1 MQVRDRLILAA
12 ERRFAEYGA
21 LDTTLSDIRAD
32 VGVSVGALYHHFPD
46 KSQLYRQVWEHA
58 LGDYQEHFWN
68 VVRDSDTAEQG
79 VKDAVR
85 LHLSWVATHPS
96 RATVLAGSKP
106 PGIASN
112 AANLEFF
119 RNTMRWWRTHA
130 GYGAVK
136 ALDFNVV
143 YALWL
148 GPAQEF
154 SRLWLGGE
162 LEQDPTDVAEV
173 LAEAAWQAV
182 KAQDTK
188 ETR

>member
-1 MQVRDRLILAA
+1 MILAA
-12 ERRFAEYGA
+12 ERLFAEHGA

-58 LGDYQEHFWN
+58 LGDYQEQFWN
-68 VVRDSDTAEQG
+68 VLRDSDTAEDG
-79 VKDAVR
+79 IKAVVAQH
-85 LHLSWVATHPS
+85 LHWVASNRS
-96 RATVLAGSKP
+96 RATVLMGAKPAGM
-106 PGIASN
+106 ASN
-112 AANLEFF
+112 AANVEFF

-130 GYGAVK
+130 GYDAVK

-162 LEQDPTDVAEV
+162 LEQDPTDVADV
-173 LAEAAWQAV
+173 LADAAWQAV
-182 KAQDTK
+182 KAPDIRTPDTK